1 MKDLFGNEVP
11 EPTLYDFSVM
21 NVELTKQF
29 LSDTYDKHNSKG
41 HDMLMRTRITR
52 RVLSILALHPDW
64 DEDEVFQKVQ
74 NSFRKGGGTVIARKI
89 DRELYNYFLQNWRDI
104 IKLEDIK
111 PGHEYY
117 HYAHHSNDKLT
128 KEQWVAKA
136 RAKWGDA
143 YDYTDSVYIAGLKP
157 ITIRCIKHDYP
168 FTVQAG
174 NHICTS
180 NKRNPYMGGCP
191 ICSQERLA
199 EYRKQKHEEA
209 LQRQAERERNN
220 PPKPKKQRETPAERF
235 LRRAKAMYPDYDF
248 SQVEYKGREENVTII
263 CPVHGPFEI
272 TPRVLLNG
280 DHNRKAHGCWK
291 CNGILPPE
299 ERKFTLEKF
308 RAKMQELYGDKYTF
322 VWSDF
327 KYKSTQIRFHCPEH
341 GEQKRSARVLLE
353 GKGCEYCN
361 GKFYPPDWIKNA
373 RKVHGDKYEYDEN
386 QPPKVIADYI
396 RYKCPV
402 HGWQRARYD
411 SHVTQGHGCKWCAGI
426 YTSVPV
432 EERKQRWL
440 DQCHERFGDRFDYSQ
455 VEYVNNDSI
464 VKIYCKEHE
473 YLFETTPDTHVRGYG
488 GCPYCSASVGEVHI
502 RKWLDDNNVKYD
514 TQIKVPNEN
523 PDLDLYYLVPD
534 FFLPDYNLYIEMN
547 GRQHY
552 EEVGLFKKHRNRD
565 GSLRERERTL
575 ELQMLRDETF
585 RKYCQD
591 HNHNL
596 LEIKYDQ
603 IERIPQILKR
613 TLKKYAHS
621 M

>member
-1 MKDLFGNEVP
+1 MEDLFGNDIP

-21 NVELTKQF
+21 NVELTKQY
-29 LSDTYDKHNSKG
+29 LSDTHDKHNSKG

-74 NSFRKGGGTVIARKI
+74 DSFRKGGGTVIARKI

-104 IKLEDIK
+104 IKLEEIE
-111 PGHEYY
+111 PGHEYD
-117 HYAHHSNDKLT
+117 HYAHHSNEKLT

-143 YDYTDSVYIAGLKP
+143 YDYTDSVYVAGLKP

-174 NHICTS
+174 NHIQMNFVR
-180 NKRNPYMGGCP
+180 NKLGGGCP
-191 ICSQERLA
+191 ICAQERLA
-199 EYRKQKHEEA
+199 EYRKQKHEET

-220 PPKPKKQRETPAERF
+220 PPKPKQPRETPQECF
-235 LRRAKAMYPDYDF
+235 LRKAKAMYPDYDF

-291 CNGILPPE
+291 CNGLIPPN
-299 ERKFTLEKF
+299 ERKFTLEMFK
-308 RAKMQELYGDKYTF
+308 AKMRELYGPRRYKFMWEDYKDKD
-322 VWSDF
+322 S
-327 KYKSTQIRFHCPEH
+327 QIRFHCRRH
-341 GEQKRSARVLLE
+341 GWQRRSVTVLLE

-373 RKVHGDKYEYDEN
+373 RKVHGDKYEYDES
-386 QPPKVIADYI
+386 QPPKVVADYI

-411 SHVTQGHGCKWCAGI
+411 SHVKQGHGCKWCAGI
-426 YTSVPV
+426 FTSVPV

-440 DQCHERFGDRFDYSQ
+440 DQCHERFGDRFSYRQ
-455 VEYVNNDSI
+455 VEYVDNDTP
-464 VKIYCKEHE
+464 VKIFCKEHK
-473 YLFETTPDTHVRGYG
+473 YLFEVMPDTHVRGAG
-488 GCPYCSASVGEVHI
+488 GCPYCSASEGEALI
-502 RKWLDDNNVKYD
+502 RKWLEDNNVTFTAQY
-514 TQIKVPNEN
+514 QIPNEN
-523 PDLDLYYLVPD
+523 PNCKRQYLVPD
-534 FFLPDYNLYIEMN
+534 FWLPDYNLFVEMN

-552 EEVGLFKKHRNRD
+552 EEIAHFHSNREHWTFED
-565 GSLRERERTL
+565 
-575 ELQMLRDETF
+575 QQIRDETL
-585 RKYCQD
+585 RKYCRD

-596 LEIKYDQ
+596 LEIRYDE
-603 IERIPQILKR
+603 INKIPQILKR
-613 TLKKYAHS
+613 TLKKYAH
-621 M
+621 